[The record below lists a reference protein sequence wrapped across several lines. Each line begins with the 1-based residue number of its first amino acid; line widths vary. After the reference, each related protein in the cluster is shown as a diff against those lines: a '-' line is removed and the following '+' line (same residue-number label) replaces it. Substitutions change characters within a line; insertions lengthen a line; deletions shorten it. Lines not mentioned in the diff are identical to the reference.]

1 MISRQEAERT
11 LQTTIYPKAPL
22 EETEIVRA
30 SYVFETEKMY
40 ELEKTTFDITKA
52 NFVVF
57 GAVML
62 VSNTSYFAQVYG
74 PHRSVVVAVALI
86 ALVSLAAS
94 VLVTLF
100 HKYLLAHR
108 QKVSILRRAVWR
120 RRPLEWLEVKYVA
133 EDLKTQFEKTARL
146 GLWEYVAHRY
156 TLKYVNLIP
165 AIVALLAGAAMSYW
179 LPDVPPKDT
188 PSPAT
193 VEKTVWLT
201 VSWRA
206 CSPSSPCR

>member
-1 MISRQEAERT
+1 MITRQEAERT
-11 LQTTIYPKAPL
+11 LQTTTYPKAPF

-40 ELEKTTFDITKA
+40 ALEKTTFDITKA

-62 VSNTSYFAQVYG
+62 ISNTSYFAQVYG

-86 ALVSLAAS
+86 SLVSLAAS

-120 RRPLEWLEVKYVA
+120 RRPLEWLEVKYAA
-133 EDLKTQFEKTARL
+133 EDLKAQFEDTARL
-146 GLWEYVAHRY
+146 GFWEYVAHRY

-165 AIVALLAGAAMSYW
+165 AIVALLAGAALVYW
-179 LPDVPPKDT
+179 LPEVSATETPPAASVGK
-188 PSPAT
+188 P
-193 VEKTVWLT
+193 VGG
-201 VSWRA
+201 
-206 CSPSSPCR
+206 